1 MASHEEALA
10 ISRHKEEEEREC
22 GRKEGG
28 GNEVVEIRKGEPKP
42 TLVASTVSW
51 DPGGVSFTRKHE
63 GGIDRNARTLD
74 MTGRDKN

>member
-1 MASHEEALA
+1 MWE
-10 ISRHKEEEEREC
+10 
-22 GRKEGG
+22 EGG

-74 MTGRDKN
+74 MTGRDEN